1 MVEVFTSVVA
11 AAIFIAVYV
20 LMLITEII
28 GGLVVPRVRRHGT
41 EVKKMEKKGSGRL
54 TSMSFG
60 VSFVVAYL
68 FALSG
73 IALLPSWVFY
83 LGIAVIIL
91 GTVVR
96 QWSIAVLGRFFS
108 PTIGVQEGQKVVDR
122 GPYRLVRHPSYT
134 GVLLTMVGGGLAFQS
149 WAAILV
155 MLLIF
160 GLAYGYRMYAEEKVL
175 TLELGDEYIEYMKR
189 TKRLFP
195 YIL

>member
-1 MVEVFTSVVA
+1 MVEILTSDTA
-11 AAIFIAVYV
+11 AATFIVVYV
-20 LMLITEII
+20 LMLLTEII
-28 GGLVVPRVRRHGT
+28 GGLVIPKKRRHGT
-41 EVKKMEKKGSGRL
+41 EIKKMEKRGSSRL

-91 GTVVR
+91 GIVVR

-108 PTIGVQEGQKVVDR
+108 PTIGVQEGQKVVER

-134 GVLLTMVGGGLAFQS
+134 GNLLILVGAGLAFQS
-149 WAAILV
+149 WAAALV
-155 MLLIF
+155 ILLIF
-160 GLAYGYRMYAEEKVL
+160 QLRVWLPNVCRRKGI
-175 TLELGDEYIEYMKR
+175 DFR
-189 TKRLFP
+189 TRR
-195 YIL
+195 